1 MAKTAFTLHGI
12 ALSGPTY
19 KVALMFALCGERF
32 SYRHINLREG
42 AHKTPEFLA
51 INRYGQVPA
60 LVHGELKLCQSA
72 AILEYLSEVLG
83 KFGGADTLSRQRNR
97 EWLFWD
103 ADRLSPGI
111 FRTRAINRGFLK
123 ADPATAAVYREA
135 AEAGLK
141 VLDQSLAGQ
150 NFLTGTAP
158 TIADIACFGV
168 MHYLADGNFNIAD
181 WPAVKAWSDR
191 MTALPGYKTPG
202 DLLPM
207 ADIP

>member
-1 MAKTAFTLHGI
+1 M
-12 ALSGPTY
+12 
-19 KVALMFALCGERF
+19 KV
-32 SYRHINLREG
+32 
-42 AHKTPEFLA
+42 
-51 INRYGQVPA
+51 
-60 LVHGELKLCQSA
+60 
-72 AILEYLSEVLG
+72 
-83 KFGGADTLSRQRNR
+83 
-97 EWLFWD
+97 
-103 ADRLSPGI
+103 
-111 FRTRAINRGFLK
+111 
-123 ADPATAAVYREA
+123 DPATAAIYREA

-168 MHYLADGNFNIAD
+168 THYLADGNFNIAD